1 MIVAKSPLHS
11 HRSMGVTALM
21 ATIDLPLKSIHG
33 LAQTDS
39 GGGLPFVV
47 AFDSCGVCRLAAR
60 VRQPFAD

>member
-1 MIVAKSPLHS
+1 
-11 HRSMGVTALM
+11 MGVTALM